1 MSGVIYVNKLK
12 IILIY
17 FGMDSYKINILPLYF
32 PKMITFKYT
41 F

>member
-17 FGMDSYKINILPLYF
+17 FGMDSYKINIFTPVF
-32 PKMITFKYT
+32 P
-41 F
+41 

>member
-17 FGMDSYKINILPLYF
+17 FGMDPYKINIFTPVF
-32 PKMITFKYT
+32 P
-41 F
+41 